1 MRIAVT
7 GVSGFIGSYLVRG
20 LKASGHSVTGLVRAT
35 SRREHIE
42 GFVDRF
48 VVGEHDDERCWP
60 ALLEGA
66 DCVVHNSVDWVGRTD
81 PPADLERHLRS
92 NLAGSIRLLHA
103 SSPGQFVFISSIAV
117 HHDMRPRWKGLIDED
132 HPLRPKSVYGAYKA
146 AVEAYLW
153 AEHLDDRSTGGQA
166 ASGTGGRH
174 TCAIRPCGVYG
185 IDPDLARSHGYDEL
199 RALARGE
206 AIRTPGGGKWVHV
219 DDVVALVAAV
229 IGNPAAAGRPFN
241 MVDCYARYA
250 DWGAAAAEVLG
261 IKAEIDFS
269 SPAKPQ
275 NEFSKE
281 AAASLGVR
289 LDRGIGGIREHLREL
304 AAEMRRAGALP

>member
-1 MRIAVT
+1 LVPDLPLPMRIAIT
-7 GVSGFIGSYLVRG
+7 GVSGFIGSCLVRG

-48 VVGEHDDERCWP
+48 VVGEHDDEACWP

-92 NLAGSIRLLHA
+92 NLCGSIKLLHA
-103 SSPGQFVFISSIAV
+103 SSPRQFVFISSIAV
-117 HHDMRPRWKGLIDED
+117 HHDMRARWNGLIDED

-146 AVEAYLW
+146 AVEAYLC
-153 AEHLDDRSTGGQA
+153 AEHLDT
-166 ASGTGGRH
+166 GRH

-185 IDPDLARSHGYDEL
+185 VDPDLARSHGYDEL

-206 AIRTPGGGKWVHV
+206 AVRTPGGGKWVHV

-229 IGNPAAAGRPFN
+229 IGNPAASGRPFN

-250 DWGAAAAEVLG
+250 DWAALAAEVLG
-261 IKAEIDFS
+261 VKGTIDFS
-269 SPAKPQ
+269 SPAKPK

-281 AAASLGVR
+281 AAASLGVT
-289 LDRGIGGIREHLREL
+289 LDRGMEGIREHLHEL
-304 AAEMRRAGALP
+304 AGAMRRAGALP